1 MVKLIL
7 KDEDLVYDQ
16 ITYDCEVFT
25 KDPRLLTWFNKVFD
39 TEFKKVYSTKNR
51 NVKDNKLD
59 TSFSRLLI
67 VKQDNSIVV
76 ISNHEF
82 GDIEVL

>member
-1 MVKLIL
+1 MTKLIL
-7 KDEDLVYDQ
+7 KDEDLSYDQ

-25 KDPRLLTWFNKVFD
+25 KDHRLLTWFNKVFD

-67 VKQDNSIVV
+67 VKQDNSVVV
-76 ISNHEF
+76 ISNYEF